1 MGRGTGGCHLLT
13 AEELGSCWWPL
24 GLDHGV
30 GVHTGEGSG
39 GACSVLE
46 LQLCLGVRIF
56 SISQERGG
64 VQWGALLDN
73 PHLGAYGDTSP
84 PGGPHNSLGWLGGW
98 WWGGLETCLQGVP
111 FMTQWLMN
119 PTSIHKDVGSIP
131 DLTQWVKDL
140 AFVSCGVG

>member
-1 MGRGTGGCHLLT
+1 M
-13 AEELGSCWWPL
+13 ELVCTQEKDL
-24 GLDHGV
+24 VEL
-30 GVHTGEGSG
+30 
-39 GACSVLE
+39 VLS
-46 LQLCLGVRIF
+46 LSSSFVQ
-56 SISQERGG
+56 RGG

>member
-1 MGRGTGGCHLLT
+1 MVFSPLPANLVCWQVGMGRGTGGCHLLT

-73 PHLGAYGDTSP
+73 PHLGAPTTP
-84 PGGPHNSLGWLGGW
+84 WGGW
-98 WWGGLETCLQGVP
+98 EDGGGV
-111 FMTQWLMN
+111 
-119 PTSIHKDVGSIP
+119 V
-131 DLTQWVKDL
+131 
-140 AFVSCGVG
+140 